1 MAYADY
7 EFYSE
12 TYMGSVLTEDSA
24 DAWLERASDELDVVT
39 FHRLRNG
46 LPDDT
51 YYQDKIKKAV
61 CAIAENLYQVDAL
74 QKATAASVDENGT
87 VRGPVSSISSGKE
100 SISFGASS
108 SVYSKAAS
116 SALDEGINIQGIA
129 ARYLRGVPAADGVL
143 LLYAGKEGSYAR

>member
-1 MAYADY
+1 MYADY
-7 EFYSE
+7 GYYVQS
-12 TYMGSVLTEDSA
+12 YRGDILTA
-24 DAWLERASDELDVVT
+24 DNADIWLDRASDELDVVT

-51 YYQDKIKKAV
+51 YYQNKIKKAV

-74 QKATAASVDENGT
+74 QKATAASVDKNGT

-100 SISFGASS
+100 SISFGASA